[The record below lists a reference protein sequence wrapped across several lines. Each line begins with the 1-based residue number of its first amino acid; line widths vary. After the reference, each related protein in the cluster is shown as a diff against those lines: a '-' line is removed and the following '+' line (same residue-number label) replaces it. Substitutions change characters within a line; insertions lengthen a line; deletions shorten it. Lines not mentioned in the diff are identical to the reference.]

1 MNKPRFVYPNLIL
14 VVTAIALTFAL
25 TVTAQEVVP
34 KPVNTEKLVNT
45 DWLANNLTM
54 ADLRIVDIRDNVTA
68 YWLEHIPGAVYISP
82 DAIRWPDQGVPV
94 KLIPPKDLANLLG
107 KMGINNKTMVVI
119 YSEKDDFKAPY
130 FLWAL
135 DYMGHTKSA
144 ILDGGWTKWKA
155 ENRSVSQDYP
165 KITPVSYLT
174 KLDKNVRVELE
185 EVKSVVTNGGAVI
198 IDVRQA
204 DLYSGEK
211 GSTKRKGHIKSSI
224 NHFWSLDLNDDG
236 TWKSKDDLKK
246 IYEGLGAT
254 SDKTIILSCGQGQM
268 SAHSYFTLK
277 HILGYANVK
286 NYDGGFNEWSSVADL
301 PVEIGTKP

>member
-107 KMGINNKTMVVI
+107 KMGINNKTI
-119 YSEKDDFKAPY
+119 
-130 FLWAL
+130 
-135 DYMGHTKSA
+135 
-144 ILDGGWTKWKA
+144 
-155 ENRSVSQDYP
+155 P
-165 KITPVSYLT
+165 K
-174 KLDKNVRVELE
+174 
-185 EVKSVVTNGGAVI
+185 
-198 IDVRQA
+198 
-204 DLYSGEK
+204 
-211 GSTKRKGHIKSSI
+211 
-224 NHFWSLDLNDDG
+224 
-236 TWKSKDDLKK
+236 
-246 IYEGLGAT
+246 
-254 SDKTIILSCGQGQM
+254 KTI
-268 SAHSYFTLK
+268 LK
-277 HILGYANVK
+277 HHICYGRWIIWDTQSPQFLMVGSPNGKLKIAQ
-286 NYDGGFNEWSSVADL
+286 
-301 PVEIGTKP
+301 